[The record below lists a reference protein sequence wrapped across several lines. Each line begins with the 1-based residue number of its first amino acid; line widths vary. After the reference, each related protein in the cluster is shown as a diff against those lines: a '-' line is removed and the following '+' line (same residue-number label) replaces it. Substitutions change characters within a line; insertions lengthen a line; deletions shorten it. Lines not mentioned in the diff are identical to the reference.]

1 MAYAVWFSLHEIEY
15 GAAIGFVGLANFR
28 TLLDDPG
35 LPPMLGRTLV
45 FTAGSVA
52 LAVAV
57 ALALACWIDRLR
69 GRLAVAVQLLAILP
83 WIISAVVA
91 TLLFRWVFVHDLG
104 LGFAALRA
112 LGAHPAQP
120 LNDPVGAMTL

>member
-15 GAAIGFVGLANFR
+15 GAAIGFVGLQISALCWTTPAAADAR
-28 TLLDDPG
+28 PHPG
-35 LPPMLGRTLV
+35 V
-45 FTAGSVA
+45 TAGSVA

-57 ALALACWIDRLR
+57 ALALACWIEPLR

-112 LGAHPAQP
+112 WARIPRSR
-120 LNDPVGAMTL
+120 